1 MVFLESETQKQQT
14 GNANKLDQ
22 RAWTSTWH
30 ARVYRRGMHHAGLF
44 TYVLVFWGIIRVYLA
59 IAFVLVFSETTNFFI
74 LWGSARQ
81 SLEKKL

>member
-1 MVFLESETQKQQT
+1 
-14 GNANKLDQ
+14 
-22 RAWTSTWH
+22 
-30 ARVYRRGMHHAGLF
+30 MHHAGLF